1 MQNWKDSATSTI
13 YLANGGRLIA
23 TVYGISPEDGSG
35 YVLVHDRE
43 IRVSPLPDAWSAM
56 GYGEIVAITLQT
68 GQVIEAVLTPDG
80 YTNHVAYLSP
90 DESSEETICL
100 FDTQS
105 GTWREMTAQEYE
117 KERRARSEDAKDMQQ
132 DKQEWQEDRES

>member
-23 TVYGISPEDGSG
+23 TVTGISPEDGSG
-35 YVLVHDRE
+35 YVMVQDRA
-43 IRVSPLPDAWSAM
+43 IKVSPLPDAWSAM

-68 GQVIEAVLTPDG
+68 GEVIEAVLTPDG

-90 DESSEETICL
+90 DESSDATICL
-100 FDTQS
+100 FDRQS
-105 GTWREMTAQEYE
+105 GTWREMTEQECE
-117 KERRARSEDAKDMQQ
+117 KERRAWSEDAKDRQQ
-132 DKQEWQEDRES
+132 SKQVWQEYRES